1 MSGRT
6 LAAGLALSALA
17 GLAQAQAQA
26 PAQGTMPASAA
37 PCLSCHSVDGRPLLA
52 DVPIIAGQQVAYLV
66 HALTSYRDGNRKGGQ
81 ALVMQQFA
89 KDLDDREIAGL
100 AKWFGEAR

>member
-1 MSGRT
+1 MSSRRPI
-6 LAAGLALSALA
+6 AAVALFTLA
-17 GLAQAQAQA
+17 GLAHAQEV
-26 PAQGTMPASAA
+26 MPPSAA
-37 PCLSCHSVDGRPLLA
+37 PCLSCHGADGRTVLA

-89 KDLDDREIAGL
+89 KDLDDREIARL
-100 AKWFGEAR
+100 ARWFGEAR

>member
-1 MSGRT
+1 MSGRRSI
-6 LAAGLALSALA
+6 ARLALFTLVALA
-17 GLAQAQAQA
+17 GPAHAQTA
-26 PAQGTMPASAA
+26 MPPSAA
-37 PCLSCHSVDGRPLLA
+37 PCLSCHGTDGRPVLA

-89 KDLDDREIAGL
+89 KDLDDREIARL
-100 AKWFGEAR
+100 ARWFGEAR

>member
-1 MSGRT
+1 MRRR
-6 LAAGLALSALA
+6 LAAAAALFAIAALA
-17 GLAQAQAQA
+17 R
-26 PAQGTMPASAA
+26 AQGVMPPSAA

-89 KDLDDREIAGL
+89 KDLDDREIATL
-100 AKWFGEAR
+100 ARWFGEAR